1 MGRGGDQVVNM
12 RAPTYPTILIK
23 ILLILYSVLCLL
35 IFVIFTSSFKAHLHD
50 DENATFLH

>member
-35 IFVIFTSSFKAHLHD
+35 IFVIFTSSFKAHLYD